1 MSKIA
6 SLLRNGKLKSPP
18 ENENSPRRK
27 EPGTS
32 GANGGKGFEYSSG
45 GELSSQHSSCG
56 RSNER
61 ENCIDSS
68 QKQSTT
74 GSRKTSGQK
83 MATGSKSRNP
93 PVLLP
98 GGPQDERLL
107 SLGGAP
113 TGQSSSVLVEAVE
126 MVTHVT
132 TRRSAKLLSPDF
144 DATANR
150 RSATNA
156 KASKSSP
163 GSSRQV
169 TPRTRNHKQQRTIQS
184 PDGGT
189 RHLGSRGHGADSKDA
204 YVPLAGNRIAEK
216 SVISGSVGHVI
227 TEEGGSDESRI
238 RSDSGWN
245 DKRILDRKPVQTH
258 RRLCPVHRIPVVTG
272 STPVVTGSNSKSPDH
287 TFDPSPYRKL
297 KSTEQEEGAA
307 RQFSR
312 LNFPASGEDGRL
324 EKAVKPPE
332 DHCKSFSTDVAAAN
346 SEQVVAQGRWGGGG
360 RVEGGAV
367 DGDNGY
373 LSDGGTMYLKRM
385 AKQKMRRQLIPLREC
400 LENSHLNR

>member
-27 EPGTS
+27 EPGASAAT
-32 GANGGKGFEYSSG
+32 GEKGFEYSSG
-45 GELSSQHSSCG
+45 GELSPQRSSCS

-68 QKQSTT
+68 QKQFTT
-74 GSRKTSGQK
+74 GSRKASGQK

-93 PVLLP
+93 VLLS

-107 SLGGAP
+107 SPGGAP
-113 TGQSSSVLVEAVE
+113 TGQSSSVLVQAVQ
-126 MVTHVT
+126 MVTHVR
-132 TRRSAKLLSPDF
+132 TRQSAKLLSLDF
-144 DATANR
+144 GAMANR

-156 KASKSSP
+156 KASKSP
-163 GSSRQV
+163 GTRQV
-169 TPRTRNHKQQRTIQS
+169 APGTRNHKQQRTIQS
-184 PDGGT
+184 PDGGA
-189 RHLGSRGHGADSKDA
+189 RHLGSRGHGADSGDA
-204 YVPLAGNRIAEK
+204 YVTLAGDRIAEK
-216 SVISGSVGHVI
+216 RVISGSVGHVI
-227 TEEGGSDESRI
+227 TEEGGSDESRV

-258 RRLCPVHRIPVVTG
+258 PRLCPVHKIPVVTG
-272 STPVVTGSNSKSPDH
+272 STPAVTGSNSKSPDH
-287 TFDPSPYRKL
+287 TLDPSPYRKW
-297 KSTEQEEGAA
+297 KSAEQEDGTAG
-307 RQFSR
+307 QFSR
-312 LNFPASGEDGRL
+312 LDSPASGEDGRL

-346 SEQVVAQGRWGGGG
+346 SEQVVAQGRWGGGR
-360 RVEGGAV
+360 RVGGGAV
-367 DGDNGY
+367 DGDSGY
-373 LSDGGTMYLKRM
+373 LSDGGTVYLKRM